1 MSNKK
6 LNDEQLEN
14 MLRNYCTRSRENAFD
29 VRQKCRSHLYN
40 KKYFKIGVVSLSLAL
55 VLSFGIFASQFSN
68 IINYNSVNIANN
80 GTTQNVSS
88 ENSKEP
94 KGFIVKAFAAEV
106 NDKEPVI
113 VRNEKTYDSYTFDIT
128 KRLETVQFKED
139 GSILTGDDFDYDG
152 ELTEC
157 QIITFSIQPFYFSV
171 EGDDITSYDI
181 SCEKGE
187 LHTYIDSLKTQMID
201 GDNSISQDDY
211 FKKGKSLSVVYDSE
225 NPDYMQAFWNP
236 GNYLDK
242 KILED
247 TGIDTSTELSDEE
260 CKRVSEYKEKH
271 LQNSDDYTEYFG
283 DTISI
288 TVHYKDGTT
297 EQAQIEISIDYKSY
311 DDIEKGCGA
320 GAYVTC
326 YK

>member
-6 LNDEQLEN
+6 LNDEQFEN
-14 MLRNYCTRSRENAFD
+14 MLRNYCARSRENAFD
-29 VRQKCRSHLYN
+29 VRQKSRNHFYN
-40 KKYFKIGVVSLSLAL
+40 RKSFKISVVTFSLAL
-55 VLSFGIFASQFSN
+55 VLSLGIFASQFSN
-68 IINYNSVNIANN
+68 TINDNSFNIANSE
-80 GTTQNVSS
+80 TTQNVSS

-94 KGFIVKAFAAEV
+94 KGFVVKAFAAEV

-113 VRNEKTYDSYTFDIT
+113 VRKEKTYDSYPFDIT
-128 KRLETVQFKED
+128 KRLETVQLKED
-139 GSILTGDDFDYDG
+139 GSIFTDDDYDYDG

-157 QIITFSIQPFYFSV
+157 QIVSFSTQPFYFSV
-171 EGDDITSYDI
+171 EGDNITSYEI

-187 LHTYIDSLKTQMID
+187 LSTYIASLKRQMLG

-211 FKKGKSLSVVYDSE
+211 FKKGKSLSVEYDSE
-225 NPDYMQAFWNP
+225 KPDYMQTLWNP

-247 TGIDTSTELSDEE
+247 TGIDTSTELTYDE
-260 CKRVSEYKEKH
+260 CKRISEYKEEH

-288 TVHYKDGTT
+288 TVHYEDGTS

-320 GAYVTC
+320 GVYVTC